1 MRALF
6 EPLVLH
12 TPCTTLQ
19 LRVACSPCARALGLL
34 PVRTLAP
41 DRGLLIP
48 ACRSVHTMGMA
59 YAIDVLFID
68 DGGHLIEILPALPRW
83 RIAWCRRAG
92 AVLELAAGTAH
103 AAELK
108 RGDRLPGLLPWLV
121 SNPGR
126 REAK

>member
-1 MRALF
+1 MCPRF
-6 EPLVLH
+6 EPLVLK
-12 TPCTTLQ
+12 TPCATLQ
-19 LRVACSPCARALGLL
+19 LLVASNPCARALGLL
-34 PVRTLAP
+34 PQRTLP
-41 DRGLLIP
+41 LDRGLLIP

-68 DGGHLIEILPALPRW
+68 DDGHLIEVHPALPRW

-92 AVLELAAGTAH
+92 AVLELAAGGTA
-103 AAELK
+103 AAGLK
-108 RGDRLPGLLPWLV
+108 RGDRLPALLPWLG